1 MPEFGLGHIPKRQP
15 LLEAAV
21 HEVYVLS
28 ICKVAF
34 IHEAH
39 PVQNFPANQDATQRG
54 KGDAAGKIILS
65 MVSFP
70 SPAMLVAV
78 TEIRLQA
85 ATGGPDAVGRFI
97 EVHHRSRHVAIVLGE
112 RACEPLQQ
120 LGPKYN
126 IVVQGKDGVAS
137 ILKCGLDALV
147 CSRCKPDILG
157 ILQKRT
163 ALRQV
168 GLDVGCSVIGRT
180 AIDDIQSMVRVCLA
194 LQRGKE
200 ILQDAATVVSNRDN
214 TNLHMPCAVPL
225 EYAPQTKP
233 STERETV
240 TVLPGCKR

>member
-1 MPEFGLGHIPKRQP
+1 MRPTLSKSSLRIRTQHSGAKVTRQGKLYCPWSVSPPPRCLFGNRT
-15 LLEAAV
+15 
-21 HEVYVLS
+21 
-28 ICKVAF
+28 KVAGCHRRPRCGRWVHRSTSSESSCRNS
-34 IHEAH
+34 IGRA
-39 PVQNFPANQDATQRG
+39 RLR
-54 KGDAAGKIILS
+54 AA
-65 MVSFP
+65 
-70 SPAMLVAV
+70 
-78 TEIRLQA
+78 A
-85 ATGGPDAVGRFI
+85 ATRAQIQHRCSGQGWRRIHP
-97 EVHHRSRHVAIVLGE
+97 EVR
-112 RACEPLQQ
+112 
-120 LGPKYN
+120 
-126 IVVQGKDGVAS
+126 
-137 ILKCGLDALV
+137 LDAMV

-194 LQRGKE
+194 LQRGKK